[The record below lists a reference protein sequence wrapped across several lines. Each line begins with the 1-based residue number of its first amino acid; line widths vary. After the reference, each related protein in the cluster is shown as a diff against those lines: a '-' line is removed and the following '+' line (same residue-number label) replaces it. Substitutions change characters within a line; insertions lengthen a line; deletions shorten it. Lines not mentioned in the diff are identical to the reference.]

1 MERRQHIRIDKNRF
15 KVEIRV
21 KSRLPQENDIFD
33 YGSVED
39 LSEGG
44 MLFSTQKNRDSGTLV
59 ILSFAL
65 PDSGIKMISEAL
77 IIHSRN
83 ESGAF
88 KIGAQFKNLGLAERT
103 LLRKCIQ
110 TYTGP

>member
-1 MERRQHIRIDKNRF
+1 MERRQHIRIDKDTF

-21 KSRLPQENDIFD
+21 KSRLPQETNDFNQGI
-33 YGSVED
+33 VLD

-44 MLFSTQKNRDSGTLV
+44 MLFTAHENRESGTQV

-77 IIHSRN
+77 IIHSRK
-83 ESGAF
+83 EKDEF
-88 KIGAQFKNLGLAERT
+88 RLGAQFKNLGLAERT

-110 TYTGP
+110 TYTSA